1 MDCWKLLSKVLPVT
15 PRVLLYG
22 PPGTGKTYSANTEGL
37 KDKQVYQ
44 TTLTQDSTA
53 AELLGHYVPN
63 DNGAFEWLD
72 GIGIK
77 AWKEGARLVINEIDN
92 AGVDVMTFLHA
103 LLDDPKFAKFTIP
116 NKAKEIVRPAEGFQV
131 VATMNGE
138 PDDLPEALAD
148 RFPVKLNMD
157 KPNPKAIE
165 QLPKNLR
172 GVYNDY
178 TESNSIFSVR
188 KWIAFA
194 ELMEAGIDITDASQA
209 VFQDNADDLIE
220 ALAIKDSDSAEGEV
234 IEEEI

>member
-1 MDCWKLLSKVLPVT
+1 
-15 PRVLLYG
+15 
-22 PPGTGKTYSANTEGL
+22 
-37 KDKQVYQ
+37 
-44 TTLTQDSTA
+44 
-53 AELLGHYVPN
+53 
-63 DNGAFEWLD
+63 
-72 GIGIK
+72 
-77 AWKEGARLVINEIDN
+77 
-92 AGVDVMTFLHA
+92 
-103 LLDDPKFAKFTIP
+103 
-116 NKAKEIVRPAEGFQV
+116 
-131 VATMNGE
+131 MNGE

-178 TESNSIFSVR
+178 TENNSIFSVR

-194 ELMEAGIDITDASQA
+194 ELMDAGIDIEDASQA